1 MQRLPDDE
9 WEKRYKANA
18 ARQNK
23 RRHQAKIYL
32 KNNYMKKLICKVC
45 DAFGYVR
52 VQKITD
58 RTIRLYCSKCKNSRT
73 IRASLPKRFV
83 PSK

>member
-1 MQRLPDDE
+1 MKRLSYEE

-32 KNNYMKKLICKVC
+32 KNNYMKKIICKVC
-45 DAFGYVR
+45 HVFGYVR

-58 RTIRLYCSKCKNSRT
+58 SKVRLYCSKCKNSRT
-73 IRASLPKRFV
+73 IRVSLPKSFV